1 MDDLLSE
8 KEQIEQMRS
17 WWSENGGYVIGG
29 LGLGIAVLAGYNYY
43 ENSKLEAQLE
53 GSAMYE
59 SLTMHVVSGSLEE
72 AEVVASDLGAKYAD
86 TSYAAQAKLAMARLY
101 MDKNRDQDAIDAL
114 AELLASSADEEVKH
128 VARVRLARLLAY
140 QGKSQ
145 EVVDLLEEQD
155 SEAFAAI
162 YNELLGDAYH
172 DLGRIEDAQA
182 AYERVLLDPLASGT
196 IDQRLVQW
204 KALDLPEPSAE
215 EPTATEAATA
225 EPAAEEPAAEEP
237 AAEEPAA
244 EEPAV
249 EEPIDDETVEPSE
262 AEE

>member
-8 KEQIEQMRS
+8 KEQIEQIRS
-17 WWSENGGYVIGG
+17 WWSEYGGYVIGG

-43 ENSKLEAQLE
+43 QSNKLEAQLE

-59 SLTMHVVSGSLEE
+59 SLTQHVVSGSLEE
-72 AEVVASDLGAKYAD
+72 AEVVASELGTKYAD

-101 MDKNRDQDAIDAL
+101 MDKNRDQDAIDVL
-114 AELLASSADEEVKH
+114 NELLANPADEAIKN
-128 VARVRLARLLAY
+128 VARARLARLLAY

-145 EVVDLLEEQD
+145 EVVDLLEGQE

-162 YNELLGDAYH
+162 YNELLGDAYYA
-172 DLGRIEDAQA
+172 LGRIEDAQA
-182 AYERVLLDPLASGT
+182 AYQRVLLDPISQAT
-196 IDQRLVQW
+196 VDQQLVQW
-204 KALDLPEPSAE
+204 KALDLPEPV
-215 EPTATEAATA
+215 
-225 EPAAEEPAAEEP
+225 AEEPAAAEP
-237 AAEEPAA
+237 EAPEPVDEPVGEDPAA

-249 EEPIDDETVEPSE
+249 DETVEPSA